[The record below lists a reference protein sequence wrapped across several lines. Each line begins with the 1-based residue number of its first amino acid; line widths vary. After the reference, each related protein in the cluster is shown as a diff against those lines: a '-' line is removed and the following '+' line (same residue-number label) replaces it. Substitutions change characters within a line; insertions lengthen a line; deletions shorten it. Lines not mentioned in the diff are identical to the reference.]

1 MKTEY
6 YVRVSNSLMA
16 NSLEYEFSIANK
28 SLHDAEISVC
38 SINQLNKHL
47 PDELKFHGWV
57 TILEYNELD
66 DHSKVTVSAKTA
78 NGLNF

>member
-16 NSLEYEFSIANK
+16 NSLEYEFAITNK
-28 SLHDAEISVC
+28 SLHDAEVSVR
-38 SINQLNKHL
+38 SIKKLNEHL
-47 PDELKFHGWV
+47 PDKLKFHGWV

-66 DHSKVTVSAKTA
+66 DHSKVEVSAHTA
-78 NGLNF
+78 DGLKF